1 MLKLRPCLLCVVLL
15 LTGPFLLAQ
24 TKVMPGNLHKFSAP
38 KLAVNTSD
46 PNLVILETG
55 FNGAIPKSKLEKIP
69 VDQIESITLAYS
81 KYKLS
86 ETFDQTALNQQRM
99 DQLYAQLPGL
109 KKDRDINWFW
119 VEQTGCK
126 DANACKDYF
135 HGFIITLKSEESK
148 FYKETELA
156 LLDYYSSVYEGMSDP
171 KKMDS
176 LIATGKLPF
185 VKKCDTMTLRTL
197 IKGNKLPKVRGWER
211 DNNEVLA
218 KLLKTELESEDTIRL
233 SVLMDEKGDFN
244 MLESADQYL
253 KSKKIIRLFKNDLKV
268 APGKL
273 DKKKI
278 PSRVYLELYKSKSSY
293 KLGFKAYPIEDL
305 DNPEDA
311 NLDEFL
317 YVTRVETICDY
328 LDTSMVKVGKG
339 LLSSTPDVVIKAFDR
354 NKNWKNCLVVTD
366 VTGSMY
372 PYLAQ
377 FQMWHK
383 LHLDQNAGNHD
394 FIFFNDGD
402 NKPDLIKVNG
412 NVGGLYYINT
422 SSFEQLSITM
432 KKAMLKG
439 GGGDLPENNIE
450 AVIEGLKKNPNI
462 KEVIMIAD
470 NFATPRDL
478 DLLKM
483 VKVPIHLIL
492 CGAHKQINP
501 AYLKMLR
508 DNKGSLHT
516 MDQDLY
522 DFSKLNEGQSIKIG
536 NQTYRVSGGHFV
548 KS

>member
-1 MLKLRPCLLCVVLL
+1 MLRNSILCVILA
-15 LTGPFLLAQ
+15 LTGALSAQ
-24 TKVMPGNLHKFSAP
+24 TKALPGNLYKFSAP
-38 KLAVNTSD
+38 KLSVSSSD
-46 PNLVILETG
+46 PNLLILEMG
-55 FNGAIPKSKLEKIP
+55 FNGSVPKSKLEKIP
-69 VDQIESITLAYS
+69 VDRIESITLAYS
-81 KYKLS
+81 RYKLS
-86 ETFDQTALNQQRM
+86 ETFDQTNLNQQRM

-109 KKDRDINWFW
+109 KKDKDINWFW

-126 DANACKDYF
+126 DAEACKDYF
-135 HGFIITLKSEESK
+135 HGFIITLKSEESSL
-148 FYKETELA
+148 YKETELA
-156 LLDYYSSVYEGMSDP
+156 LLDYYSTVYEGMGDP

-197 IKGNKLPKVRGWER
+197 IRGNKLPKIKGWER
-211 DNNEVLA
+211 ENNETLA
-218 KLLKTELESEDTIRL
+218 KLLKTELEANDTIRL
-233 SVLMDEKGDFN
+233 SALMDKEGDFYA
-244 MLESADQYL
+244 LEEQEQYI
-253 KSKKIIRLFKNDLKV
+253 KFKKIVRLFKNDLKV
-268 APGKL
+268 SPGKL
-273 DKKKI
+273 NKQKI
-278 PSRVYLELYKSKSSY
+278 ASRVYMELYKSKGSY
-293 KLGFKAYPIEDL
+293 KLQFKAFPIEDL
-305 DNPEDA
+305 EEPEDA
-311 NLDEFL
+311 DLDKFL
-317 YVTRVETICDY
+317 YVTSVQTICDY

-354 NKNWKNCLVVTD
+354 NKQWKNCLVVTD

-383 LHLDQNAGNHD
+383 LHLEQNNGNHD
-394 FIFFNDGD
+394 FMFFNDGD
-402 NKPDLIKVNG
+402 NKPDLIKVSG

-432 KKAMLKG
+432 KKAMLRG

-470 NFATPRDL
+470 NYATPRDL
-478 DLLKM
+478 ELLKM

-492 CGAHKQINP
+492 CGAQKQINP

-522 DFSKLNEGQSIKIG
+522 DFSKLNEGQSIKIDG
-536 NQTYRVSGGHFV
+536 HTYRVSGGHFI